1 MDKVQEQIRAFL
13 RALTINQRFWMAGSV
28 ALVGLI
34 IWLFVR
40 LFAAA
45 DFKNLYT
52 GLDPT
57 DTQKIVQRLS
67 LENIAYQ
74 LSSDGTS
81 IDVPADQLDRV
92 RVEMASQNLPHT
104 GRMGF
109 ELFDKPNWSSSDF
122 SERVNYQRALEA
134 ELERTIETMDTVESA
149 RVHLVLPRESL
160 FTTEERP
167 AKAAVVVKLRT
178 QRNADE
184 TVNSIANL
192 VASAWEN
199 LSPDDVTIVSADGR
213 LPLTAGKSNGGPARR
228 GLYDLETTIAE
239 RIIDTL
245 APVVGADHVKS
256 SVTIEYNPNSG
267 DTMQELYDPNATAI
281 LTSQLS
287 EDQSSGAGPAG
298 IPGTPSNVPA
308 APPTPPAANTPAGTP
323 ASAAA
328 AQQNSAAAFSAQQK
342 STTVTQGMR
351 SESKTF
357 AVSRTV
363 HHTLEPAG
371 QIKHLAAAVL
381 IDDLVDVKEVG
392 GKPQETRRKR
402 TPEELKQLEDLVR
415 AAIGFNAQRG
425 DELSLQN
432 VSFQMPPAEVPVV
445 ATPIQRTLRF
455 FLPWMGLLRYA
466 GLGILF
472 LLIYALV
479 LRPVKK
485 QVLAT
490 LLALPGRSQQ
500 AGLTGEGGKDPV
512 KRATTIAEL
521 EGELQKELSE
531 TNSEVM
537 RAVVLKRHLV
547 EKVKKEPEN
556 ATRLIKGWVRQ
567 GTPGA

>member
-1 MDKVQEQIRAFL
+1 MDKILEQIRAFL
-13 RALTINQRFWMAGSV
+13 RGLTINQRLLLAGS
-28 ALVGLI
+28 AILVGLI

-40 LFAAA
+40 LFSAA
-45 DFKNLYT
+45 DYKNLYT

-57 DTQKIVQRLS
+57 DTQKIVQKLS
-67 LENIAYQ
+67 FENIPYV

-81 IDVPADQLDRV
+81 IDVPVDRLDKI

-178 QRNADE
+178 QRLADE
-184 TVNSIANL
+184 TVTSIANL

-213 LPLTAGKSNGGPARR
+213 FPLTAGKSSSNSARR
-228 GLYDLETTIAE
+228 GMVDLETTIAE
-239 RIIDTL
+239 RIVDTL
-245 APVVGADHVKS
+245 APVVGAEHVKS
-256 SVTIEYNPNSG
+256 SVTIEYNPDSG
-267 DTMQELYDPNATAI
+267 ETTQELYDPNATAV
-281 LTSQLS
+281 LTSQMS
-287 EDQSSGAGPAG
+287 EDQSTGAAPVG
-298 IPGTPSNVPA
+298 IPGTTSNVPS
-308 APPTPPAANTPAGTP
+308 APPTPAPGKAP
-323 ASAAA
+323 AAA
-328 AQQNSAAAFSAQQK
+328 AATQQK
-342 STTVTQGMR
+342 TAVTQGMR

-357 AVSRTV
+357 VVSKTV

-371 QIKHLAAAVL
+371 QVKHLAAAVL
-381 IDDLVDVKEVG
+381 IDDAVEVRDVG

-432 VSFQMPPAEVPVV
+432 VSFQVLPVDVPAVPTRV
-445 ATPIQRTLRF
+445 QRTLKF
-455 FLPWMGLLRYA
+455 VGPWMGMLRYV
-466 GLGILF
+466 GIGILF
-472 LLIYALV
+472 LLVYALV
-479 LRPVKK
+479 LRPVTN

-490 LLALPGRSQQ
+490 IRALPEKDRQ
-500 AGLTGEGGKDPV
+500 AALGALGEQLPSKPV
-512 KRATTIAEL
+512 TMADIEID
-521 EGELQKELSE
+521 LQRELSQSS
-531 TNSEVM
+531 SEVM
-537 RAVVLKRHLV
+537 RTVALKRHLV
-547 EKVKKEPEN
+547 EKIKREPES
-556 ATRLIKGWVRQ
+556 ASRLIQGWVRQ
-567 GTPGA
+567 S